1 MDSVMIGKGATIS
14 LVGDII
20 CLHIFFCDCFFLP
33 ICPKNNEWS
42 FIYFEWYYYVND
54 IGIDNQ

>member
-1 MDSVMIGKGATIS
+1 MIGKGATIS
-14 LVGDII
+14 LIGDII
-20 CLHIFFCDCFFLP
+20 CLHIFFCDCLFLP

-54 IGIDNQ
+54 IGINIQ